1 VIIKLKKDIKD
12 LKIGLFGTRRK
23 FLAEV
28 LVNKNIKFVEIEH
41 VSDLNTNCDVV
52 FASGVYSLIKE
63 KYLNHPTYGIIGFH
77 ETPLPEGRGNAP
89 IQWTIE
95 NKRSNLTITA
105 LKFVKEMD
113 AGDYVYQYN
122 VPISISDTLVEL
134 EEKRKTGVQ
143 KCFTA
148 IIDEMEKGY
157 LVTREQTGSLSISPK
172 RTPPDSELDV
182 NKTLID
188 LWDKIRICDNEKF
201 PAFFWVNKKKII
213 LKYEVEN

>member
-1 VIIKLKKDIKD
+1 MIIKLKKDIKN
-12 LKIGLFGTRRK
+12 LKIGLLGTRRTI
-23 FLAEV
+23 LAEV
-28 LVNKNIKFVEIEH
+28 LVNRNIKFVEIEQT
-41 VSDLNTNCDVV
+41 SDLNTSYDVV

-105 LKFVKEMD
+105 IKFVKEMD

-134 EEKRKTGVQ
+134 EEKRKTGIQ

-157 LVTREQTGSLSISPK
+157 LVVREQTGGPSISPK
-172 RTPPDSELDV
+172 RAPHDSELDV
-182 NKTLID
+182 NKTLIE
-188 LWDKIRICDNEKF
+188 LWDKIRVCDNEKF
-201 PAFFWVNKKKII
+201 PAFFRINNKKII

>member
-1 VIIKLKKDIKD
+1 MVIKLKNDIKN
-12 LKIGLFGTRRK
+12 LKIGLFGTRRII
-23 FLAEV
+23 LAEI
-28 LVNKNIKFVEIEH
+28 LVNRNIKFLEIEQA
-41 VSDLNTNCDVV
+41 SDLNTSYDVV

-105 LKFVKEMD
+105 IKFVKEMD

-134 EEKRKTGVQ
+134 EEKRKTGIQ

-157 LVTREQTGSLSISPK
+157 LVIREQTGSVSISTK

-182 NKTLID
+182 NKTLIE
-188 LWDKIRICDNEKF
+188 LWDKIRVCDNEKF
-201 PAFFWVNKKKII
+201 PAFFRINNKKII
-213 LKYEVEN
+213 IKYEVEK

>member
-1 VIIKLKKDIKD
+1 MIIKLHKDFTK
-12 LKIGLFGTRRK
+12 LKIGLLGSRK
-23 FLAEV
+23 FILAEA
-28 LVNKNIKFVEIEH
+28 LTNKNIGYVEIENI
-41 VSDLNTNCDVV
+41 SDLDTSYDVV

-63 KYLNHPTYGIIGFH
+63 EYLNYPTYGIIGFH

-95 NKRSNLTITA
+95 NKRPNLTITA
-105 LKFVKEMD
+105 IKFVKEMD

-122 VPISISDTLVEL
+122 ISINDSDTLVEL
-134 EEKRKTGVQ
+134 EKIRQEGIQ
-143 KCFTA
+143 KCFSA

-157 LVTREQTGSLSISPK
+157 LVVREQTGGPSISPK
-172 RTPPDSELDV
+172 RTPHDSELDV

-188 LWDKIRICDNEKF
+188 LWDKIRICDNDKF

>member
-1 VIIKLKKDIKD
+1 VVIKLKNDIKN
-12 LKIGLFGTRRK
+12 LKIGLFGTRRII
-23 FLAEV
+23 LAEI
-28 LVNKNIKFVEIEH
+28 LVNRNIKFLEIEQA
-41 VSDLNTNCDVV
+41 SDLNTSYDVV

-63 KYLNHPTYGIIGFH
+63 KYLNHPTFGIIGFH

-105 LKFVKEMD
+105 IKFVKEMD

-134 EEKRKTGVQ
+134 EEKRKTGIQ

-157 LVTREQTGSLSISPK
+157 LVIREQTGSVSISPK

-182 NKTLID
+182 NKTLIE
-188 LWDKIRICDNEKF
+188 LWDKIRVCDNEKF
-201 PAFFWVNKKKII
+201 PAFFRINNKKII
-213 LKYEVEN
+213 IKYEVEN